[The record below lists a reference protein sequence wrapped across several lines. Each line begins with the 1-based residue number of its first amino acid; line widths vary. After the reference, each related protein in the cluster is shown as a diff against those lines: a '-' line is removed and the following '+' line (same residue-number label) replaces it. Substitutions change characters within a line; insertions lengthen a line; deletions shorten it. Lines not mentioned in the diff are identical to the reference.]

1 MQYIS
6 VKTKQLEHILSMS
19 KNDVSKCSWISLF
32 STKHEDITV
41 ITFMFSD
48 IEEEESCHIGMALS
62 SGTIRTADH
71 F

>member
-6 VKTKQLEHILSMS
+6 FKTKQLEHILSMS

-32 STKHEDITV
+32 STTHEDITV

-48 IEEEESCHIGMALS
+48 IEEESCHIGMALS

>member
-1 MQYIS
+1 
-6 VKTKQLEHILSMS
+6 MS